1 MDDIKCK
8 KLIGLIVK
16 NKRDELGLTQEEL
29 SAQLDI
35 DQSNLSNIEN
45 GKNYPSFTTF
55 CTLVETLN
63 IEPNEFLS
71 FLKFSN
77 NSKEAI
83 DIDIQEYIKPLSTKL
98 KTNVLEILKK
108 INE

>member
-1 MDDIKCK
+1 MNEIKYK

-45 GKNYPSFTTF
+45 GKNFPSFTTF
-55 CTLVETLN
+55 CTLAETLN
-63 IEPNEFLS
+63 IEPNEFLG
-71 FLKFSN
+71 FLKFDK
-77 NSKEAI
+77 NSKETI
-83 DIDIQEYIKPLSTKL
+83 DIEIQEYLKPLSQEL
-98 KTNVLEILKK
+98 KAHILEILKK